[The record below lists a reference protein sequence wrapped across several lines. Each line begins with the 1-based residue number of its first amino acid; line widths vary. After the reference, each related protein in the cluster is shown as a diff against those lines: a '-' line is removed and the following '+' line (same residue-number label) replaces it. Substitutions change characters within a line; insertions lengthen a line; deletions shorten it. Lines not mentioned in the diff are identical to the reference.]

1 MDSPSTSTF
10 ADRYT
15 ILREVG
21 QGGMATVYLAR
32 DGKHDREVALKILRQ
47 DLAAVV
53 GAERFVREISITANL
68 NHPHIL
74 PLLDSGSAN
83 GRLFYVMPYVTGGSL
98 RRLLASDTPIP
109 LEAVLRI
116 VGEVSSA
123 LDYAHG
129 RGVVHRDIKPE
140 NILFSE
146 GLAVVAD
153 FGIARAVS
161 DAQRSGVTRTGLTVG
176 TPGYMSPEQ
185 ALGTGEVDAR
195 SDVYALGSVSYE
207 LLVGGTPASW
217 PGPEDVRLG
226 RFADLP
232 ASHRLRLDRY
242 PGRIEQVLTRALSL
256 RPGDR
261 YRHAGEFAR
270 ALQAASQRTPSY
282 TEEEVR
288 QLLERAAE
296 LQAREPE
303 KPGPGGLTIGGV
315 EQVAAQ
321 VGIPPEHVRE
331 AVRELSGD
339 APGPL
344 PARPGEWRRQRRRK
358 WDRVVVEEEVEGEI
372 PESAFPGMVAE
383 IQRRLDLVGH
393 ASVIGGTLTWSPAA
407 QSEDTRKIIISVTPR
422 GGRTVVRLQETVEIL
437 GVKRVI
443 FPVGG
448 VIGLAFGGAIAA
460 GLGLPEPLGPLFVI
474 FSALGGVFTAFRTTV
489 SIEVGDREPQLQA
502 LGRAL
507 AEIGESEREKKL
519 GPGAPAG

>member
-1 MDSPSTSTF
+1 MARI

-15 ILREVG
+15 ILREIG

-32 DGKHDREVALKILRQ
+32 DEKHGRDVALKVLRQ

-53 GAERFVREISITANL
+53 GPERFIREISITASL
-68 NHPHIL
+68 NHPHVL
-74 PLLDSGSAN
+74 PLLDSGSA
-83 GRLFYVMPYVTGGSL
+83 GGLLFYVMPYVAGGSL
-98 RRLLASDTPIP
+98 RRLLMAGTPIP
-109 LEAVLRI
+109 LEAVLR
-116 VGEVSSA
+116 VVTEVSSA

-140 NILFSE
+140 NILFNE
-146 GLAVVAD
+146 GLAVVSD

-161 DAQRSGVTRTGLTVG
+161 DAQRDGVTRTGLTVG

-207 LLVGGTPASW
+207 LLVGATPASW

-256 RPGDR
+256 RPDDR
-261 YRHAGEFAR
+261 FRHCGEFAR
-270 ALQAASQRTPSY
+270 ALEAASEQTPTF

-288 QLLERAAE
+288 RLLDRAAQ
-296 LQAREPE
+296 LQAVQPE
-303 KPGPGGLTIGGV
+303 DPAPGALTLGGV

-331 AVRELSGD
+331 AARELVKRSPEPVPVVG
-339 APGPL
+339 
-344 PARPGEWRRQRRRK
+344 GEWRQYGGAK
-358 WDRVVVEEEVEGEI
+358 WDRLVSEEVVEEEI
-372 PESAFPGMVAE
+372 PESAFPAMVAE

-407 QSEDTRKIIISVTPR
+407 QSEDTRKIVISVTPR
-422 GGRTVVRLQETVEIL
+422 EGKTVIRLQETVEVL
-437 GVKRVI
+437 GIKKAI
-443 FPVGG
+443 FPIGG
-448 VIGLAFGGAIAA
+448 AVGLAFGAAIAG
-460 GLGLPEPLGPLFVI
+460 GLGFGEPAGPLLILLF
-474 FSALGGVFTAFRTTV
+474 AAGGVFAAFRTTV
-489 SIEVGDREPQLQA
+489 SIEAGERGPQLQA
-502 LGRAL
+502 LGAAL
-507 AEIGESEREKKL
+507 AEIGREEREKQL
-519 GPGAPAG
+519 GPGGASG